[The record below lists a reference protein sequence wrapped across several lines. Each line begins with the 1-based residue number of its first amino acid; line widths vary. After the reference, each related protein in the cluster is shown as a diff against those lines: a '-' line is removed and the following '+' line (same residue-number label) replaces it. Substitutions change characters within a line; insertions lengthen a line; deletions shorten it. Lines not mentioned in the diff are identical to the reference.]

1 MTVARVGV
9 HALVVLVLLHM
20 LFGLARLFAWPAI
33 VGILE
38 FASAG
43 WFVWLALATSA
54 AMNNS
59 RASLIAVLLAAV
71 LTRWPY
77 PTMDTFARTV
87 APIGL
92 GTLIGLGVRA
102 AARELGG
109 RDAASESLRHDDR
122 AG

>member
-9 HALVVLVLLHM
+9 HALVVLVLLHV
-20 LFGLARLFAWPAI
+20 LFGLARLFSWPAI
-33 VGILE
+33 VGILD

-43 WFVWLALATSA
+43 WFVWVALATSA

-59 RASLIAVLLAAV
+59 RAALIAILLAAI

-77 PTMDTFARTV
+77 PTMDAFARTV

-92 GTLIGLGVRA
+92 GTLIGVGVRA
-102 AARELGG
+102 AVREFGG
-109 RDAASESLRHDDR
+109 HDVASESLRHDDR

>member
-9 HALVVLVLLHM
+9 HALVVLVLLHV
-20 LFGLARLFAWPAI
+20 LFVVARFFSWPAI

-43 WFVWLALATSA
+43 WFVWVALATSA

-59 RASLIAVLLAAV
+59 RAALIAILLAAI

-77 PTMDTFARTV
+77 PTMDAFARTV

-92 GTLIGLGVRA
+92 GTLIGAAVRA
-102 AARELGG
+102 AIYELGG
-109 RDAASESLRHDDR
+109 RDAANESLRHDDR

>member
-9 HALVVLVLLHM
+9 HALVVLVLLHV
-20 LFGLARLFAWPAI
+20 LFGLARLFSWPAI

-43 WFVWLALATSA
+43 WFVWVALATSA

-59 RASLIAVLLAAV
+59 RAALIAILLAAI

-77 PTMDTFARTV
+77 PTMDAFARTV

-92 GTLIGLGVRA
+92 GTLIGAAVRA
-102 AARELGG
+102 AIYELGG
-109 RDAASESLRHDDR
+109 RDAANESLWHDDR